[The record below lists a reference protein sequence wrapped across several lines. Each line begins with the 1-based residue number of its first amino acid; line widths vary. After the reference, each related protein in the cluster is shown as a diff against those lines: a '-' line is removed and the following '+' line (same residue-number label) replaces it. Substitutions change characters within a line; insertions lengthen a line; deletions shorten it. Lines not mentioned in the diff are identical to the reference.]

1 MSDRAVRPSLFDAP
15 NGPGRRTGFG
25 FRIPVLPEPPRFSDE
40 LSALLG
46 LPTAPRLPGAG
57 GPSARAAMQSPPPT
71 FRPDRI
77 QLAESPV
84 SESPPGVDPDLRRR
98 VPPTDAV
105 PGSDGPRL
113 DAVKRIGEAAT
124 KAVGRIFEEPLG
136 ASRESLGPLVAQSPV
151 ERRGVAGLF
160 RAFNEVFVGG
170 GSVAVDGAF
179 RTMVAPVV
187 GGIAAT
193 VQALQELGMSRTDAR
208 RLERDLYAG
217 VTVLGLKSGPALGLQ
232 PRLPGPKRVLADANR
247 QGVFE
252 KALAKLPPDQMEAAK
267 AQLESAFRKGH
278 ELGVKARSVTAQ
290 DISRR
295 VGLDRLS
302 REGRQLFD
310 RVARKLGKRPTSSV
324 FEKLAKE
331 GIPTSQNIAEG
342 KTAIETALSKRTSV
356 PAAMYRR
363 DVGEITIDYGK
374 PGDPSRN
381 FAEGFGLSH
390 IVARRNAQGQNGEE
404 FVREIL
410 PEVLAKGRL
419 SALRTSKIGDRRA
432 QVVYRGNVAILSLFR
447 DQRRETWV
455 LTGFRDRKFR
465 NPRSKTRIGPS
476 RRNPK

>member
-1 MSDRAVRPSLFDAP
+1 MSDRAVRPSLFGPP
-15 NGPGRRTGFG
+15 NGPGRPTGFG
-25 FRIPVLPEPPRFSDE
+25 FRIPILPDPPRFSDE
-40 LSALLG
+40 LSTLLG
-46 LPTAPRLPGAG
+46 LPTAPRVPGAG
-57 GPSARAAMQSPPPT
+57 GPTARAVAQPSLPPAGPG
-71 FRPDRI
+71 RI

-84 SESPPGVDPDLRRR
+84 SERPPGVDPGLRWR
-98 VPPTDAV
+98 VPP
-105 PGSDGPRL
+105 SDSAAESEGTGL
-113 DAVKRIGEAAT
+113 DAAKRIGEAAT

-136 ASRESLGPLVAQSPV
+136 ASRETLGPLVAQSPE

-179 RTMVAPVV
+179 RATVAPVV

-193 VQALQELGMSRTDAR
+193 VQALQELGMPRTDAR

-252 KALAKLPPDQMEAAK
+252 KALATLPPDKVEAAK

-295 VGLDRLS
+295 VGLERLS

-310 RVARKLGKRPTSSV
+310 RVARKLGKQPTPSV

-342 KTAIETALSKRTSV
+342 KVAIETALSKQTSV

-363 DVGEITIDYGK
+363 DVGEIT
-374 PGDPSRN
+374 
-381 FAEGFGLSH
+381 FAYDHNGAGLAH
-390 IVARRNAQGQNGEE
+390 IIARRNSQRQDGVQ
-404 FVREIL
+404 FVTDVL
-410 PEVLAKGRL
+410 PEVIAKGRL
-419 SALRTSKIGDRRA
+419 FELKTSDLGDRRA
-432 QVVYRGNVAILSLFR
+432 LIVYRGSVAILSMFK
-447 DQRRETWV
+447 DQKRETWA
-455 LTGFRDRKFR
+455 LTGYRNRAFRTRKG
-465 NPRSKTRIGPS
+465 KTRLGPNQ
-476 RRNPK
+476 RKPK

>member
-15 NGPGRRTGFG
+15 NGPGRPTGFG
-25 FRIPVLPEPPRFSDE
+25 YRIPILPEPPRFSDE
-40 LSALLG
+40 LSTLLG
-46 LPTAPRLPGAG
+46 LPVAPRAPGTG
-57 GPSARAAMQSPPPT
+57 GPSARAVAQPSPT

-84 SESPPGVDPDLRRR
+84 SDRPPGVDPDLRR
-98 VPPTDAV
+98 PAPSTDAAAER
-105 PGSDGPRL
+105 DGTGL
-113 DAVKRIGEAAT
+113 DAVNRIGEAAT

-136 ASRESLGPLVAQSPV
+136 ASRETLGRLLAQSPE

-160 RAFNEVFVGG
+160 RAFNEVFIGG

-193 VQALQELGMSRTDAR
+193 VQALQELGVSRTAAR
-208 RLERDLYAG
+208 RLERDLYAW

-232 PRLPGPKRVLADANR
+232 PRMPGPKRVLADANR
-247 QGVFE
+247 RGVFE
-252 KALAKLPPDQMEAAK
+252 KALAELPSDQMAAAK

-310 RVARKLGKRPTSSV
+310 RVARKLGKQPTPSV

-342 KTAIETALSKRTSV
+342 RAAIQHALLARTSV
-356 PAAMYRR
+356 PAAMYRP
-363 DVGEITIDYGK
+363 DVGEITFAYNHNGAGLAHII
-374 PGDPSRN
+374 SRR
-381 FAEGFGLSH
+381 SS
-390 IVARRNAQGQNGEE
+390 QGQDALE
-404 FVREIL
+404 FVVNVL
-410 PEVLAKGRL
+410 PEVLAKGTL
-419 SALRTSKIGDRRA
+419 HSLKSSELGDRRA
-432 QVVYRGNVAILSLFR
+432 LIVYRGSLAVLSLIKNK
-447 DQRRETWV
+447 RRETWA
-455 LTGFRDRKFR
+455 LTGYRNRSFRK
-465 NPRSKTRIGPS
+465 RSGKTRLGPNQ
-476 RRNPK
+476 RKPK